1 MVFTMYQTYP
11 KKKEEEEES
20 DDLIEHELRFEDGK
34 KQHSC

>member
-11 KKKEEEEES
+11 KKKKEEEES